1 MLFDKKKDETEVIV
15 TIENKHENSTNTNT
29 LEGDLAIGGVIREAS
44 EDETCA
50 QCFVVGKSNDMKLG
64 MDLANIVAGILND
77 RGTLAKIVFME
88 LLPKKLKVS
97 E

>member
-1 MLFDKKKDETEVIV
+1 MLFDKKKDETGVIV
-15 TIENKHENSTNTNT
+15 TIEDKHENSTNTNT
-29 LEGDLAIGGVIREAS
+29 LEGDLAIGGVIRRMS
-44 EDETCA
+44 EDETHA
-50 QCFVVGKSNDMKLG
+50 QCFVVDKSNDMKIG

-88 LLPKKLKVS
+88 LLPKKLKDS

>member
-1 MLFDKKKDETEVIV
+1 M
-15 TIENKHENSTNTNT
+15 
-29 LEGDLAIGGVIREAS
+29 IRKVS

-50 QCFVVGKSNDMKLG
+50 QCFVVGKGNDMKLG

>member
-1 MLFDKKKDETEVIV
+1 MFINKKKDDKDKVIV
-15 TIENKHENSTNTNT
+15 TIENKHENQTNT
-29 LEGDLAIGGVIREAS
+29 LEGDLAIGGVIRKVS

-88 LLPKKLKVS
+88 LLLKKLKVS